1 MIKALLVEDEA
12 PIRNGIARHVPWKEL
27 GVDEIRTAE
36 NAEVALELGGIAM
49 PDIIISDIRMPG
61 MLGTEL
67 CSAYRDMAPDC
78 QIIFMSGY
86 SDKEYLTAAIH
97 LGAVSYIEKPIDMEE
112 LCEAVRKAVRNIR
125 RLRTAS
131 RSSLHTLIYA
141 QEDSRAEDRAAAGEV
156 YARILSQA
164 GPEQDRHHLVL
175 RIRSKE
181 KIRDIH
187 LLAQYVIRE
196 LSAEYT
202 EDLFD
207 SLADVSDDGSYTV
220 LLSST
225 RYWTGEMQE
234 SAAQTLLSLGTENSR
249 WFISMSGDITRMNE
263 IPAAY
268 RTACAG
274 ETALSWKGWNSWV
287 KAGIASREYSGRI
300 PQERLSAFSSFITD
314 RNEHGAREIV
324 DEFYT
329 MLVRD
334 QAALSFSV
342 RNGFYAL
349 DHEIVQAGRLL
360 QLTGGGQE
368 QEDTSFL
375 DEAQTIM
382 AMRDYVKDHLHRVL
396 SETEEHKGNYA
407 VRTVCEY
414 VLSHLQEEDLTAGV
428 LADVVYLTPAY
439 LSALFRRTMGTT
451 LVQFITDTR
460 MKQACQLLT
469 DPQLKLYQISDMVGY
484 SDAKY
489 FARQFKKTIGMTPS
503 EYRERL

>member
-1 MIKALLVEDEA
+1 MIRALLVEDEA
-12 PIRNGIARHVPWKEL
+12 PIRNGIARHVPWQEL
-27 GVDEIRTAE
+27 GIDEVRTAE
-36 NAEVALELGGIAM
+36 NAEVALEMGDIAM

-61 MLGTEL
+61 MFGTEL
-67 CSAYRDMAPDC
+67 GAAYRDMAPDC
-78 QIIFMSGY
+78 QIIFISGY

-112 LCEAVRKAVRNIR
+112 LCEALRKAVRTIR
-125 RLRTAS
+125 RLRAAS
-131 RSSLHTLIYA
+131 RSSLHVLVHA
-141 QEDSRAEDRAAAGEV
+141 QEEDPAGAADV
-156 YARILSQA
+156 YARIWSQA
-164 GPEQDRHHLVL
+164 APKQDKHHLIM
-175 RIRSKE
+175 RIRSKDR
-181 KIRDIH
+181 IRDIH
-187 LLAQYVIRE
+187 MLAERVAQE

-207 SLADVSDDGSYTV
+207 TLADVSDDGSYTV
-220 LLSST
+220 LLFAT
-225 RYWTGEMQE
+225 RYWTVAMQE

-249 WFISMSGDITRMNE
+249 WFISMSGDITCME
-263 IPAAY
+263 DIPAAY

-274 ETALSWKGWNSWV
+274 EAALSWKGWNSWV
-287 KAGIASREYSGRI
+287 KEGVVSRDFSGGIS
-300 PQERLSAFSSFITD
+300 QEKLSAFAACISD
-314 RNEHGAREIV
+314 RNESGAAEII
-324 DEFYT
+324 DEFYI
-329 MLVRD
+329 MLIRS

-349 DHEIVQAGRLL
+349 DHEIVRADRMLH
-360 QLTGGGQE
+360 LTGTE

-375 DEAQTIM
+375 DEAQTIQ
-382 AMRDYVKDHLHRVL
+382 AMREYVKDHLHRVL
-396 SETEEHKGNYA
+396 SESEEHKSNYA

-439 LSALFRRTMGTT
+439 LSGLFRKTMGTT
-451 LVQFITDTR
+451 LVQYITDVR
-460 MKQACQLLT
+460 MKQACQLLM